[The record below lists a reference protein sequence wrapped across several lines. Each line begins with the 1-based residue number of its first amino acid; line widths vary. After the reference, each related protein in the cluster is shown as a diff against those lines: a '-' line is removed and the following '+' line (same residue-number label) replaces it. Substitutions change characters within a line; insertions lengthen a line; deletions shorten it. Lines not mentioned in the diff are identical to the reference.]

1 MYHLATLFPTV
12 RRLRL
17 PLTRDQL
24 MLLMAAVNE
33 IFLSIDV
40 YLAHSISGTI
50 KPYEW
55 IPIIFGAVAGVLLLL
70 AGLIAL
76 RFRPLATVI
85 ANLVFLCSII
95 VGLLGFYF
103 HLQRADLLTG
113 AVAPVNALVWA
124 PPFLGPLFFAL
135 VGIMGISAAWIED
148 PPDSGQLVLLGQ
160 RRLRLPYGKTSAYC
174 FIVSVGIL
182 STVISSSLD
191 HARVQFIN
199 PWVWLPTVAGIFGTI
214 IALVFGLI
222 RKPTRADITVYVAA
236 MALLMIVGLLG
247 GVLHIGANL
256 LPGGTIVIERFIRG
270 SPLLAPFVY
279 ANWGLI
285 GLLALLSPVE
295 TVSTAESASTEAQ
308 QRETA

>member
-1 MYHLATLFPTV
+1 MYHLATLFPAV

-24 MLLMAAVNE
+24 MLLMTAINE

-40 YLAHSISGTI
+40 YLAHSMSGTI
-50 KPYEW
+50 KPNEW

-76 RFRPLATVI
+76 RYRPLATVI

-103 HLQRADLLTG
+103 HLQRAGLLTG

-124 PPFLGPLFFAL
+124 PPFLGPLFF
-135 VGIMGISAAWIED
+135 GISAAWVED

-160 RRLRLPYGKTSAYC
+160 RRIRLPYSKTSAYC
-174 FIVSVGIL
+174 FIVSIGIL

-199 PWVWLPTVAGIFGTI
+199 PWVWLPTVVGIFGTI
-214 IALVFGLI
+214 IALVLGLI
-222 RKPTRADITVYVAA
+222 RKPTRADLTVYVAA
-236 MALLMIVGLLG
+236 MVLLMIVGLLG
-247 GVLHIGANL
+247 GLLHIGANL
-256 LPGGTIVIERFIRG
+256 LPGGTVVIERFIRG
-270 SPLLAPFVY
+270 SPVLAPFVY

-285 GLLALLSPVE
+285 GLIALLSPVE
-295 TVSTAESASTEAQ
+295 TAQTAESASTEAQ